1 MHLRAPAISATASG
15 DEEGPLALYDLMH
28 IPAVPLVTTRC
39 ANTCNS
45 EYTTVAQWMAC
56 HTLLVA
62 AKTGL
67 AIRRGIQT
75 CWPAFSHSPCFCCS
89 WP

>member
-1 MHLRAPAISATASG
+1 MHLRAPAISAAASG
-15 DEEGPLALYDLMH
+15 GKESPLALYDFVH

-39 ANTCNS
+39 ANTQYS
-45 EYTTVAQWMAC
+45 EYTTVAKWMAR

-62 AKTGL
+62 AKPSL

-75 CWPAFSHSPCFCCS
+75 CWRAFCHP
-89 WP
+89 P